1 MLGDGTPCRI
11 PNDALLHCCSAALA
25 GRGVSRQ
32 TIACIT
38 ANCIVC
44 YGNAIF
50 IKNKWKNAWFA
61 SLLLVP
67 LHMSIR
73 MTCDLN
79 LWQKF
84 CMK

>member
-1 MLGDGTPCRI
+1 MQNTK
-11 PNDALLHCCSAALA
+11 DALTHRCTDALA
-25 GRGVSRQ
+25 GEGRLRQ
-32 TIACIT
+32 SIACVT
-38 ANCIVC
+38 DNSIVC
-44 YGNAIF
+44 YGNVIF

-73 MTCDLN
+73 MTCRYN